1 MSEQYIRPEQ
11 ACKLLKVTTRTLY
24 NWDEKGL
31 LPSIRTKGGHRRYL
45 LSHVLS
51 KTESDLEPN
60 KGEGRRICYC
70 RVSTIGQKEE
80 LERQIK
86 FFRCKYPNY
95 EIISDYGSGIN
106 FKRKGFN
113 SILYSAIQGN
123 IKEVVVTHRDRLC
136 RFGFELIE
144 KIILQH
150 GKGKILV
157 LNQQETSPQEELVN
171 ELMSIIT
178 VFSSRIYGLRS
189 HSLQL
194 QIKEQ
199 ASKNSQD
206 EIISNGGREEST
218 LIDDE
223 TIQVVL

>member
-1 MSEQYIRPEQ
+1 M
-11 ACKLLKVTTRTLY
+11 KK
-24 NWDEKGL
+24 N
-31 LPSIRTKGGHRRYL
+31 
-45 LSHVLS
+45 
-51 KTESDLEPN
+51 
-60 KGEGRRICYC
+60 YC
-70 RVSTIGQKEE
+70 RVSTRGQKED

-86 FFRCKYPNY
+86 LFRSKYPNH

-113 SILYSAIQGN
+113 SILDSSIQGN
-123 IKEVVVTHRDRLC
+123 IKEVVVTHRDRIC

-171 ELMSIIT
+171 DLMSIIT